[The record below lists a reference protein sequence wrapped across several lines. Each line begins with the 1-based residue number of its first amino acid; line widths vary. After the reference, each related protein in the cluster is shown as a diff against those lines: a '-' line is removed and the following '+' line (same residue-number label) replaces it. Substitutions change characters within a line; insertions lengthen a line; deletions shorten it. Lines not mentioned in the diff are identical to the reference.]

1 MPYGTVGVLRA
12 QTIFLPTWDSHAGCG
27 DSSPQTI
34 FSKRIESSGS
44 VGPCLPGLQCDIV
57 MGRGILSR
65 GRDSTGRARLGGLAS
80 RMRCKYNLRVAPV
93 DM

>member
-1 MPYGTVGVLRA
+1 
-12 QTIFLPTWDSHAGCG
+12 
-27 DSSPQTI
+27 
-34 FSKRIESSGS
+34 
-44 VGPCLPGLQCDIV
+44 